1 VRRAGTPRVTPLKV
15 MRGHF
20 RPEAVAASS
29 DLLPWWHG
37 KREDGPKAAIRGEN
51 RTNFKTISIAP
62 LTRG

>member
-1 VRRAGTPRVTPLKV
+1 
-15 MRGHF
+15 MRGLF

-37 KREDGPKAAIRGEN
+37 KREDGPKAAMHGEN